1 MDVMLFE
8 KTTRRSSSLPEY
20 MYTSFLLFNSE
31 MFSEIIPI
39 LRVYADARVFS
50 FCNYF
55 IMQCFEGE
63 CEFRLRLLIK
73 V

>member
-39 LRVYADARVFS
+39 LRVYADAQFSVFATTS
-50 FCNYF
+50 SCNASRESVSSGSDF
-55 IMQCFEGE
+55 
-63 CEFRLRLLIK
+63 
-73 V
+73 